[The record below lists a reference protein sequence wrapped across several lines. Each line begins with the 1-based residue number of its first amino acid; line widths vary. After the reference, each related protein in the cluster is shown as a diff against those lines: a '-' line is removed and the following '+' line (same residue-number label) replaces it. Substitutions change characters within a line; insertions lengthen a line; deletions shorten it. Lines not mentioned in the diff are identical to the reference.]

1 MGSYYS
7 FFQAILPPENL
18 GPVLQQW
25 NKLNIK
31 GLQQNIVVQVEQL
44 FLKWRLILR
53 VFSHTNAL
61 KPFLIKTIFINF
73 LCKLYITRMA
83 TLPWPQDTTV
93 KSRYSNLKS
102 A

>member
-25 NKLNIK
+25 NKLNIR

-61 KPFLIKTIFINF
+61 KPFLIKASSLTCFVS
-73 LCKLYITRMA
+73 Y
-83 TLPWPQDTTV
+83 TL
-93 KSRYSNLKS
+93 
-102 A
+102 

>member
-44 FLKWRLILR
+44 FFEVEANTESVLTYKC
-53 VFSHTNAL
+53 
-61 KPFLIKTIFINF
+61 IKAIVNKGH
-73 LCKLYITRMA
+73 LH
-83 TLPWPQDTTV
+83 
-93 KSRYSNLKS
+93 
-102 A
+102 